1 MQVFKGFMKIAGRRI
16 PTASI
21 YFVIFAVILFIM
33 ANNSSSINGFSSNEL
48 DVCITD
54 LDGTA
59 ASAELT
65 KYIDSKH
72 NIKKIDT
79 DEESIQDALYYQ
91 TIDYALTINEGF
103 EEKLAAGETDGLFE
117 NIKRSDSYSGV
128 FLDNQL
134 TQYISSVSM
143 YMAGG
148 SDPAEACK
156 AAYEAAQEE
165 EVEVTVETFG
175 NGSYSNET
183 YIRYF
188 IQYLAYIFLA
198 ILVAGFAPVLTKL
211 NKKDIRRRID
221 CSSTPVSRKAL
232 QIALG
237 MVTVVL
243 CVWLMFMIL
252 GAVVYGETL
261 FSRRGLLAVLN
272 SLVFIIVAAG
282 ITLLVSQ
289 FDINDSTSS
298 MVSNTISLGM
308 AFLCGVFVP
317 QDMLGE
323 GVLTA
328 AKFLPAYWYVR
339 ANNMLFGYSD
349 ESYSLGKYMG
359 CLGIELL
366 FAVAL
371 FSVTLAI
378 SRAKRESSD

>member
-1 MQVFKGFMKIAGRRI
+1 MQVFKVFMKIAKQRI

-33 ANNSSSINGFSSNEL
+33 ANNASSINGFSSSEL
-48 DVCITD
+48 DVCIID
-54 LDGTA
+54 LDGSA

-65 KYIDSKH
+65 EFIDSKH

-148 SDPAEACK
+148 SEPAEACK

-165 EVEVTVETFG
+165 VEVTVETFG
-175 NGSYSNET
+175 NGSYDNET

-188 IQYLAYIFLA
+188 IQYLAYIFVS
-198 ILVAGFAPVLTKL
+198 ILVAGLTPVLTKL

-237 MVTVVL
+237 TVTIVL
-243 CVWLMFMIL
+243 GVWLMFMIL
-252 GAVVYGETL
+252 GVIVYGETL
-261 FSRRGLLAVLN
+261 FSQRGLLAVLN

-289 FDINDSTSS
+289 FDLNDSTSS

-349 ESYSLGKYMG
+349 EAYTLGKYLSY
-359 CLGIELL
+359 LGIELL
-366 FAVAL
+366 FAAAL
-371 FSVTLAI
+371 FSVVMAV
-378 SRAKRESSD
+378 SKAKMRTDE